1 MIVNQ
6 QRLTAY
12 YHMSTTN
19 QSFLDMHYYLKQT
32 GRQNNKFFLV
42 IYDPDLIGVDPRD
55 PNLNTLMK
63 KKILRE
69 CIINFWYFIREVVR
83 IPDQG
88 GAVGGGARYKL
99 HRGNLALNF
108 GFLLNWNMFVEFP
121 RQHGKTISAVVWYLW
136 VFNFGT
142 TNSEM
147 MFMNKKHDDS
157 KMNLRRLKDIR
168 DTLPSY
174 LQMKEMM
181 GPDGK
186 IKKASNNVEST
197 TNIIN
202 NNKITTKAG
211 ARNSAGANGL
221 GRGCTMPIHWYDE
234 YAFILYNDV
243 IYSAATPAFKTASMN
258 AKKNNAPYGILITTT
273 PGDMTTNEGIEA
285 YNTKEAATPFNE
297 AFYDYSFEKL
307 EEVRN
312 SNTSSSFFYI
322 RYTYQQLGSS
332 EQYFKEMVIDL
343 KKNWVAIRREVLL
356 EWSKSSSNSP
366 FRQQDLDEVERLI
379 MKEPIQQVSLCNGLY
394 FLNIYKPM
402 DASMAFR
409 YPPIMGVDVSG
420 GYQKDSST
428 ITIIDSRTTEV
439 VADFNCN
446 YISTNDLA
454 KVIYELVVK
463 YMPNCIVNVERNGGF
478 GASVLSVLAKSKIK
492 KNLYFE
498 VKDKVIEERFNGT
511 KPVRKT
517 VQKKCFGFDETRDS
531 RQLLMEILKER
542 MEKHKAKFISPI
554 IFDEL
559 TTLEVKRNGRIEH
572 ADNAHDDQ
580 IFSYLL
586 ALYVWY
592 EGKNLMQNFGLDKG
606 TLYTDD
612 ADEEYLGLDETYRDI
627 VNEIEMEEDEDLQQQ
642 LNFLSS
648 DKSVSFKQW
657 QDQEFLKDQEAL
669 NNLLKNKV
677 TRRAYARQNHVEE
690 ESLNNEHSFTTLP
703 NSVFYMMD
711 TDENQDTRSNLQK
724 EFDSIIDLR

>member
-186 IKKASNNVEST
+186 VKKASNNVEST

-297 AFYDYSFEKL
+297 AFYDYSFDKL
-307 EEVRN
+307 EEVKN

-366 FRQQDLDEVERLI
+366 FRQQDLDEVERLV
-379 MKEPIQQVSLCNGLY
+379 MKEPIQQVALCNGLY

-498 VKDKVIEERFNGT
+498 IKDKVIEERFNGT

-627 VNEIEMEEDEDLQQQ
+627 VNEIEMEEDE
-642 LNFLSS
+642 
-648 DKSVSFKQW
+648 
-657 QDQEFLKDQEAL
+657 E
-669 NNLLKNKV
+669 
-677 TRRAYARQNHVEE
+677 
-690 ESLNNEHSFTTLP
+690 
-703 NSVFYMMD
+703 
-711 TDENQDTRSNLQK
+711 
-724 EFDSIIDLR
+724 

>member
-186 IKKASNNVEST
+186 VKKASNNVEST

-366 FRQQDLDEVERLI
+366 FRQQDLDEVERLV
-379 MKEPIQQVSLCNGLY
+379 MKEPIQQVALCNGLY

-498 VKDKVIEERFNGT
+498 IKDKVIEERFNGT

-627 VNEIEMEEDEDLQQQ
+627 VNEIEMEEDEDLQEQ

-677 TRRAYARQNHVEE
+677 ARRAYARQNHVEE

>member
-297 AFYDYSFEKL
+297 AFYDYSFDKL
-307 EEVRN
+307 EEVKN

-379 MKEPIQQVSLCNGLY
+379 MKEPIQQVALCNGLY

-627 VNEIEMEEDEDLQQQ
+627 VNEIEMEEDEDLQEQ

>member
-55 PNLNTLMK
+55 PNLNTVMK
-63 KKILRE
+63 RKILRE

-108 GFLLNWNMFVEFP
+108 GFLLNWNMFAEFP

-168 DTLPSY
+168 DALPSY
-174 LQMKEMM
+174 LQMKEMVM
-181 GPDGK
+181 PDGK
-186 IKKASNNVEST
+186 VKKASNNVEST

-202 NNKITTKAG
+202 NNKVTTKAG
-211 ARNSAGANGL
+211 ARNAALANGL

-258 AKKNNAPYGILITTT
+258 AKNNHAPYGILITTT

-297 AFYDYSFEKL
+297 AFYDYSLEKL

-366 FRQQDLDEVERLI
+366 FRQQDLDEVERLV
-379 MKEPIQQVSLCNGLY
+379 MKEPIQQIPLCNGLY
-394 FLNIYKPM
+394 FLNLYKPM
-402 DASMAFR
+402 DATMAFR

-454 KVIYELVVK
+454 RVIYELVVK

-478 GASVLSVLAKSKIK
+478 GASVLSTLVKSKIK

-498 VKDKVIEERFNGT
+498 VKDRVIEERFNGV
-511 KPVRKT
+511 KRAQKT
-517 VQKKCFGFDETRDS
+517 VKKKVFGFDETRDS

-554 IFDEL
+554 IFNEL

-592 EGKNLMQNFGLDKG
+592 EGKDLMQNFGLDKG
-606 TLYTDD
+606 TLYTD
-612 ADEEYLGLDETYRDI
+612 ATDEEYFGLEETYRDI
-627 VNEIEMEEDEDLQQQ
+627 VEDIEMEDDEDLKEQ

-648 DKSVSFKQW
+648 DKSISFKEW
-657 QDQEFLKDQEAL
+657 QDQEFLKDQEVL
-669 NNLLKNKV
+669 NNLLRNKV
-677 TRRAYARQNHVEE
+677 ARKAYARQNHMDE
-690 ESLNNEHSFTTLP
+690 ESLNNDHAFTTLP
-703 NSVFYMMD
+703 NTAFYMMD
-711 TDENQDTRSNLQK
+711 LNGDQDTRSDLQK

>member
-168 DTLPSY
+168 DALPSY
-174 LQMKEMM
+174 LQMKEMVM
-181 GPDGK
+181 PDGK

-202 NNKITTKAG
+202 NNKVTTKAG
-211 ARNSAGANGL
+211 ARNAALANGL

-258 AKKNNAPYGILITTT
+258 AKNNHAPYGILITTT

-297 AFYDYSFEKL
+297 AFYDYSLEKL

-366 FRQQDLDEVERLI
+366 FRQQDLDEVERLV
-379 MKEPIQQVSLCNGLY
+379 MKEPIQQVPLCNGLY
-394 FLNIYKPM
+394 FLNLYKPM
-402 DASMAFR
+402 DATMAFR

-454 KVIYELVVK
+454 RVIYELVVK

-478 GASVLSVLAKSKIK
+478 GASVLSTLVKSKIK

-498 VKDKVIEERFNGT
+498 VKDRVIEERFNGV
-511 KPVRKT
+511 KRAQKT
-517 VQKKCFGFDETRDS
+517 VKKKVFGFDETRDS

-554 IFDEL
+554 IFNEL

-592 EGKNLMQNFGLDKG
+592 EGKDLMQNFGLDKG
-606 TLYTDD
+606 TLYTD
-612 ADEEYLGLDETYRDI
+612 ATDEEYFGLEETYRDI
-627 VNEIEMEEDEDLQQQ
+627 VEDIEMEDDEDLKEQ

-648 DKSVSFKQW
+648 DKSISFKEW
-657 QDQEFLKDQEAL
+657 QDQEFLKDQEVL
-669 NNLLKNKV
+669 NNLLRNKV
-677 TRRAYARQNHVEE
+677 ARKAYARQNHMDE
-690 ESLNNEHSFTTLP
+690 ESLNNEHAFTTLP
-703 NSVFYMMD
+703 NSAFYVMD
-711 TDENQDTRSNLQK
+711 LNEDQDNRSDLQK

>member
-366 FRQQDLDEVERLI
+366 FRQQDLDEVERLV
-379 MKEPIQQVSLCNGLY
+379 MKEPIQQVALSNGLY

-498 VKDKVIEERFNGT
+498 IKDKVIEERFNGT

-627 VNEIEMEEDEDLQQQ
+627 VNEIEMEEDEDLQEQ

-711 TDENQDTRSNLQK
+711 TDENQDTRSNIQK

>member
-366 FRQQDLDEVERLI
+366 FRQQDLDEVERLV
-379 MKEPIQQVSLCNGLY
+379 MKEPIQQVALCNGLY

-498 VKDKVIEERFNGT
+498 IKDKVIEERFNGT

-627 VNEIEMEEDEDLQQQ
+627 VNEIEMEEDEDLQEQ

>member
-108 GFLLNWNMFVEFP
+108 GFLLNWNMFAEFP

-186 IKKASNNVEST
+186 VKKASNNVEST

-297 AFYDYSFEKL
+297 AFYDYSFDKL
-307 EEVRN
+307 EEVKN

-366 FRQQDLDEVERLI
+366 FRQQDLDEVERLV
-379 MKEPIQQVSLCNGLY
+379 MKEPIQQVALCNGLY

-463 YMPNCIVNVERNGGF
+463 FMPNCIVNVERNGGF

-498 VKDKVIEERFNGT
+498 IKDRVIEERFNGI

-627 VNEIEMEEDEDLQQQ
+627 VNEIEMEEDEDLQEQ

-677 TRRAYARQNHVEE
+677 ARRAYARQNHVEE

-703 NSVFYMMD
+703 NTVFYMID

>member
-186 IKKASNNVEST
+186 VKKASNNVEST

-366 FRQQDLDEVERLI
+366 FRQQDLDEVERLV
-379 MKEPIQQVSLCNGLY
+379 MKEPIQQVALCNGLY

-627 VNEIEMEEDEDLQQQ
+627 VNEIEMEEDEDLQEQ

>member
-498 VKDKVIEERFNGT
+498 IKDKVIEERFNGT

-627 VNEIEMEEDEDLQQQ
+627 VNEIEMEEDEDLQEQ

>member
-297 AFYDYSFEKL
+297 AFYDYSFDKL
-307 EEVRN
+307 EEVKN

-366 FRQQDLDEVERLI
+366 FRQQDLDEVERLV
-379 MKEPIQQVSLCNGLY
+379 MKEPIQQVPLCNGLY

-498 VKDKVIEERFNGT
+498 IKDKVIEERFNGT

-554 IFDEL
+554 IFNEL

-627 VNEIEMEEDEDLQQQ
+627 VNEIEMEEDEDLQEQ

-703 NSVFYMMD
+703 NTVFYMMD

>member
-366 FRQQDLDEVERLI
+366 FRQQDLDEVERLV

-498 VKDKVIEERFNGT
+498 IKDKVIEERFNGT

-627 VNEIEMEEDEDLQQQ
+627 VNEIEMEEDEDLQEQ

-677 TRRAYARQNHVEE
+677 ARRAYARQNHVEE

-703 NSVFYMMD
+703 NTVFYMMD

>member
-174 LQMKEMM
+174 IQMKEMM

-186 IKKASNNVEST
+186 VKKASNNVEST

-297 AFYDYSFEKL
+297 AFYDYSFDKL
-307 EEVRN
+307 EEVKN

-366 FRQQDLDEVERLI
+366 FRQQDLDEVERLV
-379 MKEPIQQVSLCNGLY
+379 MKEPIQQVALCNGLY

-498 VKDKVIEERFNGT
+498 IKDKVIEERFNGT

>member
-108 GFLLNWNMFVEFP
+108 GFLLNWNMFVELP

-186 IKKASNNVEST
+186 VKKASNNVEST

-258 AKKNNAPYGILITTT
+258 AKKNSAPYGILITTT
-273 PGDMTTNEGIEA
+273 PGDMTTNEGVEA

-297 AFYDYSFEKL
+297 AFYDYNLKQL
-307 EEVRN
+307 EEVKS

-366 FRQQDLDEVERLI
+366 FRQQDLDEVERLV
-379 MKEPIQQVSLCNGLY
+379 MKEPIQQVALCNGLY

-463 YMPNCIVNVERNGGF
+463 FMPNCIVNVERNGGF

-498 VKDKVIEERFNGT
+498 IKDKVIEERFNGT

-627 VNEIEMEEDEDLQQQ
+627 VNEIEMEDDEELQEQ

-677 TRRAYARQNHVEE
+677 ARRAYARQNHVEE

-703 NSVFYMMD
+703 NTVFYMMD
-711 TDENQDTRSNLQK
+711 TDENQDTRSSLQK

>member
-55 PNLNTLMK
+55 PNLNTVMK
-63 KKILRE
+63 RKILRE

-157 KMNLRRLKDIR
+157 KMNLRRLKYIR

-297 AFYDYSFEKL
+297 AFYDYSFDKL
-307 EEVRN
+307 EEVKN

-366 FRQQDLDEVERLI
+366 FRQQDLDEVERLV
-379 MKEPIQQVSLCNGLY
+379 MKEPIQQVALCNGLY

-498 VKDKVIEERFNGT
+498 IKDKVIEERFNGT

>member
-186 IKKASNNVEST
+186 VKKASNNVEST

-297 AFYDYSFEKL
+297 AFYDYSFDKL
-307 EEVRN
+307 EEVKN

-366 FRQQDLDEVERLI
+366 FRQQDLDEVERLV
-379 MKEPIQQVSLCNGLY
+379 MKEPIQQVALCNGLY

-498 VKDKVIEERFNGT
+498 IKDKVIEERFNGT

-627 VNEIEMEEDEDLQQQ
+627 VNEIEMEEDEDLQEQ

>member
-366 FRQQDLDEVERLI
+366 FRQQDLDEVERLV
-379 MKEPIQQVSLCNGLY
+379 MKEPIQQVALCNGLY

-498 VKDKVIEERFNGT
+498 IKDKVIEERFNGT

-627 VNEIEMEEDEDLQQQ
+627 VNEIEMEEDEDLQEQ

-711 TDENQDTRSNLQK
+711 TDENQDTRSNIQK

>member
-108 GFLLNWNMFVEFP
+108 GFLLNWNMFAEFP

-186 IKKASNNVEST
+186 VKKASNNVEST

-297 AFYDYSFEKL
+297 AFYDYSFDKL
-307 EEVRN
+307 EEVKN

-366 FRQQDLDEVERLI
+366 FRQQDLDEVERLV
-379 MKEPIQQVSLCNGLY
+379 MKEPIQQVALCNGLY

-463 YMPNCIVNVERNGGF
+463 FMPNCIVNVERNGGF

-498 VKDKVIEERFNGT
+498 IKDRVIEERFNGI

-627 VNEIEMEEDEDLQQQ
+627 VNEIEMEEDEDLQEQ

-677 TRRAYARQNHVEE
+677 ARRAYARQNHVEE

-703 NSVFYMMD
+703 NTVFYMMD

>member
-297 AFYDYSFEKL
+297 AFYDYSFDKL
-307 EEVRN
+307 EEVKN

-366 FRQQDLDEVERLI
+366 FRQQDLDEVERLV
-379 MKEPIQQVSLCNGLY
+379 MKEPIQQVALCNGLY

-627 VNEIEMEEDEDLQQQ
+627 VNEIEMEEDEDLQEQ

-677 TRRAYARQNHVEE
+677 TRKAYARQNHVEE

>member
-186 IKKASNNVEST
+186 VKKASNNVEST

-366 FRQQDLDEVERLI
+366 FRQQDLDEVERLV

-498 VKDKVIEERFNGT
+498 IKDKVIEERFNGT

-627 VNEIEMEEDEDLQQQ
+627 VNEIEMEEDEDLQEQ

-703 NSVFYMMD
+703 NTVFYTID
-711 TDENQDTRSNLQK
+711 FDENQDNRSNLQK

>member
-186 IKKASNNVEST
+186 VKKASNNVEST

-307 EEVRN
+307 KEVRN

-366 FRQQDLDEVERLI
+366 FRQQDLDEVERLV
-379 MKEPIQQVSLCNGLY
+379 MKEPIQQVALCNGLY

-627 VNEIEMEEDEDLQQQ
+627 VNEIEMEEDEDLQEQ

>member
-366 FRQQDLDEVERLI
+366 FRQQDLDEVERLV

-498 VKDKVIEERFNGT
+498 IKDKVIEERFNGT

-627 VNEIEMEEDEDLQQQ
+627 VNEIEMEEDEDLQEQ

-703 NSVFYMMD
+703 NTVFYMMD

-724 EFDSIIDLR
+724 EFDNIIDLR

>member
-186 IKKASNNVEST
+186 VKKASNNVEST

-297 AFYDYSFEKL
+297 AFYDYSFDKL
-307 EEVRN
+307 EEVKN

-366 FRQQDLDEVERLI
+366 FRQQDLDEVERLV
-379 MKEPIQQVSLCNGLY
+379 MKEPIQQVALCNGLY

-627 VNEIEMEEDEDLQQQ
+627 VNEIEMEEDEDLQEQ

>member
-6 QRLTAY
+6 QRLTVY

-297 AFYDYSFEKL
+297 AFYDYSFDKL
-307 EEVRN
+307 EEVKN

-366 FRQQDLDEVERLI
+366 FRQQDLDEVERLV

-498 VKDKVIEERFNGT
+498 IKDKVIEERFNGT

-627 VNEIEMEEDEDLQQQ
+627 VNEIEMEEDEDLQEQ

>member
-186 IKKASNNVEST
+186 VKKASNNVEST

-498 VKDKVIEERFNGT
+498 IKDKVIEERFNGT

-627 VNEIEMEEDEDLQQQ
+627 VNEIEMEENEDLQEQ

-677 TRRAYARQNHVEE
+677 TRKAYARQNHIEE

>member
-186 IKKASNNVEST
+186 VKKASNNVEST

-366 FRQQDLDEVERLI
+366 FRQQDLDEVERLV
-379 MKEPIQQVSLCNGLY
+379 MKEPIQQVALCNGLY

-498 VKDKVIEERFNGT
+498 IKDKVIEERFNGT

-677 TRRAYARQNHVEE
+677 ARRAYARQNHVEE

>member
-42 IYDPDLIGVDPRD
+42 IYDADLIGVDPRD
-55 PNLNTLMK
+55 PNLNAVMK

-186 IKKASNNVEST
+186 IKKASNNVETT

-202 NNKITTKAG
+202 NNKVTTKAG
-211 ARNSAGANGL
+211 ARNAALANGL

-258 AKKNNAPYGILITTT
+258 AKRNGAPYGILITTT

-285 YNTKEAATPFNE
+285 YNTKELATPFNE

-307 EEVRN
+307 EEVKN
-312 SNTSSSFFYI
+312 SNSSSSFFYI

-366 FRQQDLDEVERLI
+366 FRQQDLDEVERLV
-379 MKEPIQQVSLCNGLY
+379 MKEPIQQVPLCNGLY

-402 DASMAFR
+402 DATMAFR

-454 KVIYELVVK
+454 RVIYELVVK
-463 YMPNCIVNVERNGGF
+463 YIPNCIVNVERNGGF
-478 GASVLSVLAKSKIK
+478 GASVLSTLVKSKIK

-498 VKDKVIEERFNGT
+498 VKDRVIEERFNGV
-511 KPVRKT
+511 KPIRKT
-517 VQKKCFGFDETRDS
+517 VKQKVFGFDETRDS

-592 EGKNLMQNFGLDKG
+592 EGKDLMQNFGLDKG
-606 TLYTDD
+606 TLYTD
-612 ADEEYLGLDETYRDI
+612 ATDEEYFGLEETYRDI
-627 VNEIEMEEDEDLQQQ
+627 VQDIEIEDNEELQQQ

-648 DKSVSFKQW
+648 DKSMSYKDW
-657 QDQEFLKDQEAL
+657 QDQEFHKDQEAL
-669 NNLLKNKV
+669 NNLLRNKV
-677 TRRAYARQNHVEE
+677 ARKAYARKNHMDE
-690 ESLNNEHSFTTLP
+690 ESLDMEHNFTTLP
-703 NSVFYMMD
+703 NTVFYMD
-711 TDENQDTRSNLQK
+711 ADENVDNRSALQK